1 MAKVVIK
8 DSTMPKVKVKPSKT
22 KKIDPA
28 VVAKALGAE
37 IVTPK
42 KKSKKAKNE
51 APKYD
56 PKFYYEDG
64 WPSTTR
70 QS

>member
-37 IVTPK
+37 IVLIFNVDK
-42 KKSKKAKNE
+42 GFLAKIRGR
-51 APKYD
+51 
-56 PKFYYEDG
+56 F
-64 WPSTTR
+64 
-70 QS
+70 